1 MIKGNFDF
9 KKYIENIRLLFCKER
24 KFVLFRSR
32 TAKPASTQGYG
43 EAKNKKENKMEIN
56 EDQCEN
62 LKYPQN
68 IKRNLFVFLS
78 AVFVVVTFFLSYLI
92 SAPQNFPTGRII
104 NIEQGATL
112 TEISQALSEKSVINS
127 SLFFKLSVQYIGKDS
142 AAIAGDY
149 FFDKPISVFD
159 VAKKITEGE
168 YGLVP
173 TKVTILE
180 GSTIFDMAEIF
191 EEKFSEFDGAR
202 FLELATS
209 SEGYLFPDTYSF
221 LLNTKEDQI
230 FKEMRD
236 NFNKKI
242 ALIQEDID
250 ASGHSLEEIVIM
262 ASIIEK
268 EAWKEED
275 RRLISGVLWNRID
288 IDMPLQVD
296 AAFLYIN
303 GKSTYH
309 LTYDDLD
316 IDSPYN
322 TYKYKGLPR
331 GPICN
336 PSLSS
341 LKAAAV
347 PEESDYLFY
356 LADREGNTYYAYNF
370 EGHKKNKWLYMN

>member
-1 MIKGNFDF
+1 MTKGNFDL
-9 KKYIENIRLLFCKER
+9 KKYIDNFRLFFCKER
-24 KFVLFRSR
+24 KFVLLRPR
-32 TAKPASTQGYG
+32 VV
-43 EAKNKKENKMEIN
+43 KNKEKE
-56 EDQCEN
+56 EDQCED

-68 IKRNLFVFLS
+68 IKCNIFIFLS
-78 AVFVVVTFFLSYLI
+78 ITFATTFLFLFYFI
-92 SAPQNFPTGRII
+92 GAPQDFPTGRII

-112 TEISQALSEKSVINS
+112 SEISQTLSEKSVINS
-127 SLFFKLSVQYIGKDS
+127 SLFFKLSVRYVEKDS
-142 AAIAGDY
+142 MAIAGDY
-149 FFDKPISVFD
+149 FFDKPLSVFD
-159 VAKKITEGE
+159 IAKKITQGE
-168 YGLVP
+168 YGLIP
-173 TKVTILE
+173 SKVTILE
-180 GSTIFDMAEIF
+180 GSTIFDMAEVF
-191 EEKFSEFDGAR
+191 EEKFSEFDRER

-230 FKEMRD
+230 FEEL
-236 NFNKKI
+236 NETFNERSL
-242 ALIQEDID
+242 AIQELIND
-250 ASGHSLEEIVIM
+250 SGRSLEELVIM

-268 EAWKEED
+268 EAWKEKD

-288 IDMPLQVD
+288 IGMPLQVD

-303 GKSTYH
+303 GKNTYN

-322 TYKYKGLPR
+322 TYKYKGLPA

-341 LKAAAV
+341 LKAAAA

-356 LADREGNTYYAYNF
+356 LSDREGNTYYAFNF
-370 EGHKKNKWLYMN
+370 EEHKKNKWLYMN

>member
-1 MIKGNFDF
+1 MTKKDFDF
-9 KKYIENIRLLFCKER
+9 KKYVDDIRLFFFKER
-24 KFVLFRSR
+24 EFVLFC
-32 TAKPASTQGYG
+32 PQV
-43 EAKNKKENKMEIN
+43 AKNKN
-56 EDQCEN
+56 EDKDQCEN
-62 LKYPQN
+62 LKCRQN
-68 IKRNLFVFLS
+68 IKRNIFVYIFS
-78 AVFVVVTFFLSYLI
+78 FFVIVAFFLFYLI

-112 TEISQALSEKSVINS
+112 TEISQTLSEKSVINS
-127 SLFFKLSVQYIGKDS
+127 PLFFKLSVQYVGGDNG
-142 AAIAGDY
+142 AIAGDY
-149 FFDKPISVFD
+149 FFDKPLSVFD
-159 VAKKITEGE
+159 IAKKITQGE

-180 GSTIFDMAEIF
+180 GSTIFDIAEVF
-191 EEKFSEFDGAR
+191 EENFSEFDKAR
-202 FLELATS
+202 FLEMATS

-221 LLNTKEDQI
+221 LSNTKEDQI
-230 FKEMRD
+230 FKELND

-275 RRLISGVLWNRID
+275 RKLISGVLWNRID
-288 IDMPLQVD
+288 IGMPLQVD

-322 TYKYKGLPR
+322 TYKYKGLPA

-341 LKAAAV
+341 LKAAV
-347 PEESDYLFY
+347 MPEKSDYLFY
-356 LADREGNTYYAYNF
+356 LSDREGNTYYAFNF
-370 EGHKKNKWLYMN
+370 EEHKRNKYLYMN